1 MTWLILWFVLSV
13 PVALLVAALI
23 GLGNRQDADLTSLG
37 ELGPEMHDQTI
48 VG

>member
-23 GLGNRQDADLTSLG
+23 GMANRRDPDLTSLE
-37 ELGPEMHDQTI
+37 ELGPEMHDQTV

>member
-1 MTWLILWFVLSV
+1 MTWLLLWFVLSV

-23 GLGNRQDADLTSLG
+23 GVGNRRDAGLTSLE
-37 ELGPEMHDQTI
+37 ELGPEMHDQTV